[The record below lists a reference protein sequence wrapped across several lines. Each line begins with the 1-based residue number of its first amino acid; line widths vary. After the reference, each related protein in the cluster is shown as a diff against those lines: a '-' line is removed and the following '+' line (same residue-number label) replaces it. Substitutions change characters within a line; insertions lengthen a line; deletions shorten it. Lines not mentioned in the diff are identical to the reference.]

1 MLKELHG
8 GFSFM
13 EAPELQMIIIVV
25 DEEEVIENFGG
36 CLSVGTHNS
45 FSIHKKYGDIETKE

>member
-1 MLKELHG
+1 MG